1 MADDED
7 TQQIAFSDQD
17 ETVFVIRVLRI
28 IVLDGAFV
36 EEHGLRFFAGNAV
49 FLLVRS
55 TLAFIPFKVKHPLP

>member
-36 EEHGLRFFAGNAV
+36 EEHGLRFFEGNAV

-55 TLAFIPFKVKHPLP
+55 TLAFIPFEVKHPLT